1 MATTVPKLSSSGA
14 VKIRFSSMDQGTTRW
29 REGTFEILEKD
40 NKVNLCLRFNCG
52 GASKTFQV
60 WITLF
65 NFNLFNNCEVCCF
78 FIVIFMNW
86 HSLLETSVSSIGI
99 CLQQSLVYPL
109 LYINVKN
116 PKDSSWWYI
125 FLLGVESLRNDKQIL
140 GHRVPGYCAMQAC

>member
-60 WITLF
+60 WITFL

-78 FIVIFMNW
+78 FHCNIHELTLIV
-86 HSLLETSVSSIGI
+86 GDI
-99 CLQQSLVYPL
+99 CLIYRNLFTA
-109 LYINVKN
+109 
-116 PKDSSWWYI
+116 I
-125 FLLGVESLRNDKQIL
+125 FGVSPFFI
-140 GHRVPGYCAMQAC
+140 